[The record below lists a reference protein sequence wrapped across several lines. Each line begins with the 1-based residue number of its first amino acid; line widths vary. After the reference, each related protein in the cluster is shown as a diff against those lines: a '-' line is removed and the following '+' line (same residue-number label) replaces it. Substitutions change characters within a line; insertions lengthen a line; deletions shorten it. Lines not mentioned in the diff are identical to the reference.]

1 MKNKYYFLIVL
12 LFLVSNAIFA
22 QAPTTA
28 STNLQFN
35 TIDGNRINYQ
45 FTKGDGARR
54 IVIAKE
60 GSAVTAV
67 PVDGVDYTHS
77 TTFGSGEEIAS
88 GEYVVYDGIGSSS
101 PILGLTPATTYF
113 IKVFEYN
120 GSGFTT
126 EYLTSSFLEG
136 GQATLSPPTTQAS
149 AILFSDVLGTS
160 MTVSWTN
167 GDGSSRILIIRENG
181 TVDTEPVDLT
191 SYSASAG
198 GFGSA
203 IFEIGTSNYV
213 VYGGAGSSVN
223 IRNLNPNTTYH
234 FALFEYNGSIGRLYF
249 RPGAT
254 ASQLTATSPTLN
266 ATNLNFSSIDG
277 NRFNYQFTKGNGA
290 RRIVIAKE
298 GSAVTAI
305 PADGTDYT
313 HSTTFGNGDE
323 ITTGEFVVY
332 DGTGS
337 SSPISG
343 LTPATTYYIKV
354 FEYNGTGANTFYL
367 TGNDSNTNPPL
378 EGSQVT
384 LSPPTTQASAMLF
397 SDVLGSSMTA
407 SWTNGNG
414 VGRILIIRENDA
426 VDTEPVDLTTY
437 NQNAGGFGNAVFE
450 IGTGN
455 YVVYGGAGSSVNI
468 RNLNPNTTYHFALF
482 EYNGNNGRL
491 YLRPGATASQA
502 TAPFPTL
509 NATNLNFSSI
519 DGNRFSYQFT
529 KGNGARRIVVAKEG
543 SAVTAIPA
551 DGTDYTHSTTF
562 GNGDEITTGEFVVY
576 DGTGSSSPISGLTPA
591 TTYYIK
597 VFEYNGTGANTTYLI
612 GNDSTSKPPLEGNQA
627 TLSPPTTQASAI
639 LFSDVLGSSM
649 TASWTNG
656 NGVGRILIIRENDAV
671 DTEPADLTTYNQNG
685 GGFGNPIYEIGTG
698 NYIVYSD
705 TGSSVNLTNLNP
717 DTTYHFALFEYNG
730 NNGRLYLRPG
740 ATASQAT
747 APFPTLNATNL
758 NFSSIDGNRFSYQF
772 TKGNGARRIVVAKEG
787 SAVTAIPADGTDYTH
802 STTFGNGDE
811 ITTGEFVVYDGT
823 GSSSPISG
831 LTPATTYYIK
841 VFEYNGTGANTFYL
855 TGNDSNTNPPL
866 EGNQATLTTP
876 TVQAS
881 NISFSNILAT
891 SMTVSWTNGDGSGRM
906 LIIRENN
913 PVDTDPTDL
922 TTYSASA
929 GGFGNPT
936 YEIGTDNYIVYSN
949 TGSSVNLTNIDT
961 NTSYQ
966 FALFEY
972 NGSNGKVFL
981 RPGATTSTLDVDTFN
996 NSIGVKSWP
1005 NPSDSSFNIKVETS
1019 NQFDKIEIIV
1029 YDVSNKTVHH
1039 NKFEPG
1045 EEYVFGKELEGGV
1058 YIVKLIQAGKIQA
1071 VRVVKY

>member
-1 MKNKYYFLIVL
+1 
-12 LFLVSNAIFA
+12 
-22 QAPTTA
+22 
-28 STNLQFN
+28 
-35 TIDGNRINYQ
+35 
-45 FTKGDGARR
+45 
-54 IVIAKE
+54 
-60 GSAVTAV
+60 
-67 PVDGVDYTHS
+67 
-77 TTFGSGEEIAS
+77 
-88 GEYVVYDGIGSSS
+88 
-101 PILGLTPATTYF
+101 
-113 IKVFEYN
+113 
-120 GSGFTT
+120 
-126 EYLTSSFLEG
+126 
-136 GQATLSPPTTQAS
+136 
-149 AILFSDVLGTS
+149 
-160 MTVSWTN
+160 
-167 GDGSSRILIIRENG
+167 
-181 TVDTEPVDLT
+181 
-191 SYSASAG
+191 
-198 GFGSA
+198 
-203 IFEIGTSNYV
+203 
-213 VYGGAGSSVN
+213 
-223 IRNLNPNTTYH
+223 
-234 FALFEYNGSIGRLYF
+234 
-249 RPGAT
+249 
-254 ASQLTATSPTLN
+254 
-266 ATNLNFSSIDG
+266 
-277 NRFNYQFTKGNGA
+277 
-290 RRIVIAKE
+290 
-298 GSAVTAI
+298 
-305 PADGTDYT
+305 
-313 HSTTFGNGDE
+313 
-323 ITTGEFVVY
+323 
-332 DGTGS
+332 
-337 SSPISG
+337 
-343 LTPATTYYIKV
+343 
-354 FEYNGTGANTFYL
+354 
-367 TGNDSNTNPPL
+367 
-378 EGSQVT
+378 
-384 LSPPTTQASAMLF
+384 
-397 SDVLGSSMTA
+397 MTA

-414 VGRILIIRENDA
+414 VGRILIIREN
-426 VDTEPVDLTTY
+426 
-437 NQNAGGFGNAVFE
+437 
-450 IGTGN
+450 
-455 YVVYGGAGSSVNI
+455 S
-468 RNLNPNTTYHFALF
+468 
-482 EYNGNNGRL
+482 
-491 YLRPGATASQA
+491 
-502 TAPFPTL
+502 
-509 NATNLNFSSI
+509 
-519 DGNRFSYQFT
+519 
-529 KGNGARRIVVAKEG
+529 
-543 SAVTAIPA
+543 
-551 DGTDYTHSTTF
+551 
-562 GNGDEITTGEFVVY
+562 
-576 DGTGSSSPISGLTPA
+576 
-591 TTYYIK
+591 
-597 VFEYNGTGANTTYLI
+597 
-612 GNDSTSKPPLEGNQA
+612 
-627 TLSPPTTQASAI
+627 
-639 LFSDVLGSSM
+639 
-649 TASWTNG
+649 
-656 NGVGRILIIRENDAV
+656 AV